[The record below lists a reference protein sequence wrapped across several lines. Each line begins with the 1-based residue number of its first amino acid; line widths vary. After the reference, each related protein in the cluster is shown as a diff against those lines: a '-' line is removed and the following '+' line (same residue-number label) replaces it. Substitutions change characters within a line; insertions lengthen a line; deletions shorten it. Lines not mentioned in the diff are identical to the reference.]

1 MWWSRM
7 TSSAM
12 TSHGD
17 KMVSRTRTSASAVRS
32 AWLRGGNREGGRK
45 CCRPCHW
52 KASLLLAQ
60 LIVNPWPLKDQ
71 LFDPPPSEAMVAD
84 RKPPGFLWKSDWHQL
99 NPAKRKTT
107 LRVVFVCRLGV
118 LKVDLFSL
126 DQQGVK
132 SSLNSE
138 KTHSISW
145 LNQHIFKSDYI
156 FKRWIALLI
165 RSI

>member
-1 MWWSRM
+1 MWLSRM

-12 TSHGD
+12 TSYGD
-17 KMVSRTRTSASAVRS
+17 KMVSRTQTSASAVRS
-32 AWLRGGNREGGRK
+32 ARHRGGNKEGGRK

-52 KASLLLAQ
+52 KASLLVAQ

-71 LFDPPPSEAMVAD
+71 LFDPPPSKATVAD
-84 RKPPGFLWKSDWHQL
+84 RKPPGFLWRSDWHRL

-126 DQQGVK
+126 DQQGVE
-132 SSLNSE
+132 SSSSWEDTFNRLIE
-138 KTHSISW
+138 TTH
-145 LNQHIFKSDYI
+145 L
-156 FKRWIALLI
+156 
-165 RSI
+165 